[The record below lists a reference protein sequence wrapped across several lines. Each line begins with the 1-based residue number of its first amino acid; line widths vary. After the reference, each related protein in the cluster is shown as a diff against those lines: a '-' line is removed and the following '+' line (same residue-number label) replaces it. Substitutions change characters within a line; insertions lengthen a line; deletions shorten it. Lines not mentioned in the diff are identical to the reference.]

1 MFLSFMENFLFSFKI
16 LLHNIYCNLTK
27 AYIVL
32 IFIQT
37 FIDNTEIIITI
48 SDKARN
54 GFYAYISHDLN
65 NPGGGVTIVYDEVK
79 TNFKDGSYN
88 KHTGIFTV
96 PIAGLYSFTWVT
108 RVECNEAYTC
118 ELLVNKKVVGSTFA
132 YCGWNTVTG
141 NALVRVDAGD
151 SVFVRT
157 LSGKGKIRSNQQ
169 GRSSFSGLLLE

>member
-1 MFLSFMENFLFSFKI
+1 M
-16 LLHNIYCNLTK
+16 
-27 AYIVL
+27 L